1 MAKKTAPPSPL
12 TSRKIKQ
19 LAGEGLRAPSTL
31 STEQIREL
39 AGSVMA
45 HIEPRNAAAKSAAKK
60 TAPKKS

>member
-1 MAKKTAPPSPL
+1 MAKKATPPAPL

-31 STEQIREL
+31 STAQIREL

-45 HIEPRNAAAKSAAKK
+45 HIEPRNPPAEPTANTASKK
-60 TAPKKS
+60 N

>member
-1 MAKKTAPPSPL
+1 MVKKAVPPAPL

-31 STEQIREL
+31 STAEIREL

-45 HIEPRNAAAKSAAKK
+45 HIEPRKAPAKSA
-60 TAPKKS
+60 PKRGDTHK